1 MTEATDFGTF
11 GRFVETPV
19 DEMGPEM
26 KQAYEFTRG
35 LRGLVPGPHRIWL
48 ANPTLS
54 TTIVPTGAYF
64 QRHSTL
70 SKAEIE
76 ITTVLGT
83 AQWRSAYAA
92 YEHEIIAERDGHLDP
107 RRVEALIA
115 GLPVSFDDPRE
126 QVVYELASAL
136 VTARVVPT
144 GLYRRARDLLGDA
157 GIVDVAVLL
166 GWFTM
171 VSMTLAAF
179 DVPANAEGLDQ

>member
-1 MTEATDFGTF
+1 MTQPSNFGTF
-11 GRFVETPV
+11 GRFVEIPV
-19 DEMGPEM
+19 EQMDPDM
-26 KQAYEFTRG
+26 KQAYEFTRE
-35 LRGLVPGPHRIWL
+35 LRGLVPGPHKIWL
-48 ANPTLS
+48 ANPALS
-54 TTIVPTGAYF
+54 TTIVPIGAYF
-64 QRHSTL
+64 QRRSTL

-76 ITTVLGT
+76 IATVLIT

-107 RRVEALIA
+107 RTVEALVA
-115 GLPVSFDDPRE
+115 GLPASFDDPRE

-136 VTARVVPT
+136 VTTRVVPT

-171 VSMTLAAF
+171 VCLTLGAF
-179 DVPANAEGLDQ
+179 DVPANADGLDQ